1 MITLCLFTN
10 CHKGCLIEPTIFRTL
25 RSFKKTFGEPEKL
38 EIYCDPNPNHKDYDE
53 YAREIEKQ
61 TGIKPIKTTGL
72 DNGWLTALNTATT
85 PYLFM
90 LEADW
95 RFYPEFIKHS
105 LREIE
110 QMMSDNNLWFLLFNK
125 HKNDT
130 ALNGTKWQTYFK
142 PTEKDYC
149 LSDRFSNNPNI
160 LEVEYFKKHI
170 VPKVDWTIGGAGR
183 IEQVLQRKVDITV
196 YGKYG
201 NQPTIRHLNGR
212 RGGKK

>member
-10 CHKGCLIEPTIFRTL
+10 CHKGCLVEPTIFRTI
-25 RSFKKTFGEPEKL
+25 RSFTETFGEPEKI
-38 EIYCDPNPNHKDYDE
+38 EIYCDPNPNFRYYQKYSKM
-53 YAREIEKQ
+53 IEEK

-72 DNGWLTALNTATT
+72 DNGWITAINNATT

-95 RFYPEFIKHS
+95 RFYPEYIKHT
-105 LREIE
+105 INDITD
-110 QMMSDNNLWFLLFNK
+110 MMSENKLWFLLFNK

-142 PTEKDYC
+142 ATDKDYC

-160 LEVEYFKKHI
+160 LEVKYFKKHI
-170 VPKVDWTIGGAGR
+170 VKRVNWNIGGAGR
-183 IEQVLQRKVDITV
+183 IEQVLQKKVDIAV
-196 YGKYG
+196 YGKYD
-201 NQPTIRHLNGR
+201 NQPTIRHLNAR
-212 RGGKK
+212 RHGAK

>member
-10 CHKGCLIEPTIFRTL
+10 CHDGCLTEPTIFRTI
-25 RSFKKTFGEPEKL
+25 RSFTETFGRPEKI
-38 EIYCDPNPNHKDYDE
+38 EIYCDPNPNRKDYDE
-53 YAREIEKQ
+53 YANEIEKH

-72 DNGWLTALNTATT
+72 DNGWITALNTATT

-95 RFYPEFIKHS
+95 RFYPEFISHT
-105 LREIE
+105 LEEIE

-125 HKNDT
+125 HKNNKL
-130 ALNGTKWQTYFK
+130 LNGTKWQTYFK
-142 PTEKDYC
+142 ATGKDYC

-160 LEVEYFKKHI
+160 LEVEYFKKNI

-183 IEQVLQRKVDITV
+183 IEQVLQRKVDIAV

>member
-38 EIYCDPNPNHKDYDE
+38 EIYCDPNPNPKDYDE

-72 DNGWLTALNTATT
+72 DNGWIMALNNATT
-85 PYLFM
+85 KYLFM
-90 LEADW
+90 LEGDW
-95 RFYPEFIKHS
+95 QFYPDSIHHS
-105 LREIE
+105 LDGIKK
-110 QMMSDNNLWFLLFNK
+110 MMSDNKLWFLLFNK
-125 HKNDT
+125 HRNDKE
-130 ALNGTKWQTYFK
+130 LNGTKWQTYFDE
-142 PTEKDYC
+142 TDKDYC

-160 LEVEYFKKHI
+160 LEVDYFKKNI
-170 VPKVDWTIGGAGR
+170 VPMVNWTIGGAGR
-183 IEQVLQRKVDITV
+183 IEESLQKKVHIAV
-196 YGKYG
+196 YGKLG
-201 NQPTIRHLNGR
+201 NERTIKHLNGR